1 MGTMH
6 IRKIAAQAVML
17 RNLLLIGE
25 FGPGSQ
31 GGSTGAKNLIITG
44 QPSRAEKRG
53 FPGRRA

>member
-1 MGTMH
+1 
-6 IRKIAAQAVML
+6 ML